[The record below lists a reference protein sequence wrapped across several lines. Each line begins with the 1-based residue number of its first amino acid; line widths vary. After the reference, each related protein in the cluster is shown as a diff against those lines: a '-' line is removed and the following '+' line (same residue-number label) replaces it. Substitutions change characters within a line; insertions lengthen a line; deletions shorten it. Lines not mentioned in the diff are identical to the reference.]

1 MALILQIDTS
11 TPVCS
16 AAVAADGIVLASAS
30 VNEGYKHAENIV
42 SLCLNVLRDAKKQK
56 QQLDAIAVSCGP
68 GSYTGLRIG
77 VSTAKGLCYGLD
89 IPLIAVSTLQMMA
102 EQFYVSHPHFE
113 GIAVPM
119 IDARRMEVY
128 TGMYDKAGTCVM
140 ADRAFIVNEQTLEA
154 PDKQTMLAFFGDGA
168 AKCRDILEASFPQS
182 NFNLVATPDACG
194 LSLSAHRAFEQKQF
208 ADLAYF
214 EPEYLKPYQGTPPTK
229 S

>member
-1 MALILQIDTS
+1 MGLILQIDTA

-16 AAVAADGIVLASAS
+16 AALAAEGVVLSSAS
-30 VNEGYKHAENIV
+30 VNEGFKHAENIL
-42 SLCLNVLRDAKKQK
+42 SLCLKVLSDANKQID
-56 QQLDAIAVSCGP
+56 QLEAIAVSCGP

-89 IPLIAVSTLQMMA
+89 IPLITVSSLQMMA
-102 EQFYVSHPHFE
+102 EHFYTLHPYFE

-128 TGMYDKAGTCVM
+128 TGMYNKSGKCIM
-140 ADRAFIVNEQTLEA
+140 PDRAFIVNEQTLEA
-154 PDKQTMLAFFGDGA
+154 PEKQASYAFFGDGA
-168 AKCRDILEASFPQS
+168 AKCREILEHSMPQS
-182 NFNLVATPDACG
+182 LFTLLASPEARG
-194 LSLSAHRAFEQKQF
+194 LSLSAHRAFVQKQF

-214 EPEYLKPYQGTPPTK
+214 EPEYLKPYQGTPPLK

>member
-1 MALILQIDTS
+1 LALILQIDTA

-42 SLCLNVLRDAKKQK
+42 ALCLKVLHDSEKQK
-56 QQLDAIAVSCGP
+56 EQIDAIAVSCGP

-89 IPLIAVSTLQMMA
+89 VPLIAVSTLQMMA
-102 EQFYVSHPHFE
+102 EQFYSSHPHFE

-128 TGMYDKAGTCVM
+128 TGMYDQTGTCVL
-140 ADRAFIVNEQTLEA
+140 ADRAFIVNEQTLET
-154 PDKQTMLAFFGDGA
+154 PDKQSLFAFFGDGA
-168 AKCRDILEASFPQS
+168 AKCRDILEVAFPLS
-182 NFNLVATPDACG
+182 HFDLLAAPDACG
-194 LSLSAHRAFEQKQF
+194 LSRPAHRAFEQKQF